1 MYRLEGESMK
11 LQEMYKI
18 AVRAGRVTDPRGE
31 KGITRILEEA
41 RKALDDLPQE
51 RRWEF
56 DLESL
61 TNPFAD
67 TRILVGDPETEVRRL
82 LVGIDIMV
90 GEILLAD
97 RLRQNGEGID
107 AVLAHH
113 PDGRA
118 LAELEAVMGVQA
130 DIWRRYGVPIS
141 FGDAT
146 MATRRQEITRSF
158 HADNTDQ
165 SPSAARLLGIP
176 LMCCHTPADN
186 SVNAFL
192 QARCDDLDEDTTL
205 NDILDMLKGI
215 PEFREGVIR
224 GIGPRIFHGDADHR
238 AGRIMVDMTGGT
250 SGPEEAI
257 DRLAAAGV
265 GTIVGMHMGEGHRK
279 RAEAAHLNVVIAGHH
294 ASDSLGMNLIIDEYE
309 RAGVDVV
316 ACSGFTRFS
325 RA

>member
-1 MYRLEGESMK
+1 MK

-18 AVRAGRVTDPRGE
+18 AVRAGRGVDPRGE
-31 KGITRILEEA
+31 KGIARILEEA
-41 RKALDDLPQE
+41 RKAYDDLPPDRQ
-51 RRWEF
+51 WEF
-56 DLESL
+56 DTESL

-67 TRILVGDPETEVRRL
+67 TRILVGDPDVEVGRL

-97 RLRQNGEGID
+97 RLRQNGKGID

-118 LAELEAVMGVQA
+118 LADLEAVMGVQA

-141 FGDAT
+141 FGDAA
-146 MATRRQEITRSF
+146 MATRRQEIMRGF
-158 HADNTDQ
+158 HAENTDQ
-165 SPSAARLLGIP
+165 SPAAARLLGIP

-192 QARCDDLDEDTTL
+192 QAQCDELDEDSTL
-205 NDILDMLKGI
+205 DDILDLLKGM
-215 PEFREGVIR
+215 PEYREGVIR
-224 GIGPRIFHGDADHR
+224 GAGPRIFQGDPGHR
-238 AGRIMVDMTGGT
+238 VGKIMVDMTGGT
-250 SGPEEAI
+250 SGPEEAV

-265 GTIVGMHMGEGHRK
+265 GTILGMHMGEGHRK

-309 RAGVDVV
+309 RAGVDVL